1 MLSSR
6 QLIIHSTFTN
16 MKKIVITLALCL
28 SMGNVFA
35 QTDADK
41 LREAADAAMTAKNY
55 AEAYKNYDAF
65 LKQTNNED
73 ADRVFN
79 CAIAAF
85 QAKMYNEAVTYFDL
99 AIAKG
104 KNVDDSYIRK
114 AMSLNSLDKT
124 EELVKTIEA
133 GLKSK
138 PGDANLEKVLYN
150 HCMKKAQALQKAGK
164 VAEAETMYKHVL
176 MAGSKAYKGNT
187 LYSLGAM
194 FYNEG
199 AKILADAAKKP
210 ETYEAEKAKADAEM
224 NKAKSYLQEALTLNP
239 NDTKPKSILE
249 SIDKTLAQ

>member
-1 MLSSR
+1 
-6 QLIIHSTFTN
+6 
-16 MKKIVITLALCL
+16 MKKILFTLALCL
-28 SMGNVFA
+28 SMGNLFA
-35 QTDADK
+35 QSDADK

-124 EELVKTIEA
+124 EELAKTIEA

-150 HCMKKAQALQKAGK
+150 HFMKKGQAAQKAGK
-164 VAEAETMYKHVL
+164 TADAEAMYKQVL
-176 MAGSKAYKGNT
+176 MASSKAYKGNA

-199 AKILADAAKKP
+199 AKILAEAAKTPDK
-210 ETYEAEKAKADAEM
+210 YEEIKTKAAAEM
-224 NKAKSYLQEALTLNP
+224 NKAKGYLEEALQLNP
-239 NDTKPKSILE
+239 ADAKSKTIID
-249 SIDKTLAQ
+249 SIAKALAN